1 MKTTVTGLA
10 VGLVLASLPMTHVHA
25 STTTKLTWAGCS
37 ISMNAFMAEMAAAY
51 KNKTGVEIDFKG
63 GGATRGI
70 RGVASREMDIGGT
83 CRHVI
88 EDPVTLNTL
97 PEERRVQLTPVA
109 WDALVAIVH
118 KDNPVDNLT
127 LDQIRGIYTGKIT
140 NWKEVGGRDA
150 PIELYVRKGKMS
162 GVGRVLRELV
172 FNDYDQEFVA
182 KHVVEESARLERDMV
197 TNPNGMGITGIS
209 SARKIAD
216 IAKILKLEG
225 KEPSYENIKNGDY
238 LLYRPLYMVTHLQNP
253 DPEAKRFLEF
263 VMGPEG
269 KAVMRK
275 VGTVPY
281 EDAIHLWLKYLD
293 QQNKAL
299 ANMHAKAGLAASKTD
314 NKTKTR

>member
-25 STTTKLTWAGCS
+25 STTKKLTWAGCS